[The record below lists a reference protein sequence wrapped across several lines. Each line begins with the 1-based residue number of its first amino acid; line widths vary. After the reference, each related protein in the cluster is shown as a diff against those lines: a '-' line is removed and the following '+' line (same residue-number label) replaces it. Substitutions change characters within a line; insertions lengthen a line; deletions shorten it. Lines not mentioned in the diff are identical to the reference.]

1 MNDRTSN
8 RPAPDLVCE
17 YELDAPTEKVWRAIS
32 IPAFRERWLPGG
44 DLADAAPVSIIPG
57 EEIRYRMRDDAPPY
71 LESLVAFQ
79 LRPNADGGTTLR
91 IVHGLDDARLAPHGP
106 QAVNDNGLS
115 LMRAA

>member
-1 MNDRTSN
+1 MNDRTSGQQTT
-8 RPAPDLVCE
+8 DLVLE
-17 YELDAPTEKVWRAIS
+17 YELDAPTQKVWRAIS

-44 DLADAAPVSIIPG
+44 KLTDAEPVSAIPG

-79 LRPNADGGTTLR
+79 LRPNPEGGTTLR
-91 IVHGLDDARLAPHGP
+91 IVHGLDDTQLAPTEP
-106 QAVNDNGLS
+106 QAVNDNGRS